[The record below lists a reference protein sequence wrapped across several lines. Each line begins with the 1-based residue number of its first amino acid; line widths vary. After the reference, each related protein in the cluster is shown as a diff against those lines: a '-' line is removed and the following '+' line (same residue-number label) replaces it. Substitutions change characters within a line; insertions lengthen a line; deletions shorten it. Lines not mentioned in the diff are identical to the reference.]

1 MSISKVSDLIY
12 YENLLRI
19 EFLKNSSKVEERKL
33 RVTIS
38 FLSIRFHFKTASP
51 ITEG

>member
-19 EFLKNSSKVEERKL
+19 EFLKNSSKVEERNY
-33 RVTIS
+33 VTIS
-38 FLSIRFHFKTASP
+38 FLSIRFHFKTARP